1 MLQILRKL
9 IETHCI
15 NLLSLTAFLNFRCWS
30 YMGRKGGKQ
39 TLSLKPPDDKK
50 CHCLCDVGRTLHEM
64 MHALGFYHEHSRTDR
79 DNYIKIVEENVKKG
93 NFIQ

>member
-1 MLQILRKL
+1 
-9 IETHCI
+9 
-15 NLLSLTAFLNFRCWS
+15 
-30 YMGRKGGKQ
+30 MGRKGGKQ

-93 NFIQ
+93 NFIQSNVSIRSNLNCTWIRGFISI

>member
-1 MLQILRKL
+1 
-9 IETHCI
+9 
-15 NLLSLTAFLNFRCWS
+15 
-30 YMGRKGGKQ
+30 MGRKGGKQ

-93 NFIQ
+93 NLIQSNVLIRGNLRLLQLE

>member
-1 MLQILRKL
+1 
-9 IETHCI
+9 
-15 NLLSLTAFLNFRCWS
+15 
-30 YMGRKGGKQ
+30 MGRKGGKQ

-93 NFIQ
+93 KFIQSNVLIRGNSRENFYCTWIKGFISIQ

>member
-1 MLQILRKL
+1 
-9 IETHCI
+9 
-15 NLLSLTAFLNFRCWS
+15 
-30 YMGRKGGKQ
+30 MGRKGGKQ

-93 NFIQ
+93 NLIQSNVLIRGNLYCNWNKGFLHLFNQTQF